1 MTGTV
6 SVGGGSEGGVGAAP
20 RFGQG
25 ATALG
30 VGGCHYQWGGS
41 LGEGGGPGEP
51 KRKQAGT
58 AELEGGRAEVSVSLD
73 TAQAARGGAWLSQRT
88 RLLTHSRPGSIRG
101 IRDTREASGQGGRD

>member
-25 ATALG
+25 ATALRGG
-30 VGGCHYQWGGS
+30 VVITNGGGS
-41 LGEGGGPGEP
+41 LGEGGGPREP
-51 KRKQAGT
+51 KRNQAGT

-88 RLLTHSRPGSIRG
+88 RLPTHSRPGSIRG